1 MNLKTLSSAYFFH
14 HSKQP
19 CLLVLTPP
27 NSSRTPAPLAPLA
40 KAFSPLMS
48 RQVPSARDSP
58 VLVPKTPKRIAASI
72 ASFFSRRKVRMSSQR
87 LNVDSN
93 DKPWRTASLTFLL
106 YLLYRYRT
114 IRLRRHPIRG
124 DPLPEG

>member
-1 MNLKTLSSAYFFH
+1 MNLKTLSSAYFFQ
-14 HSKQP
+14 HSKKL

-27 NSSRTPAPLAPLA
+27 NSSRTPAQLAPSA

-48 RQVPSARDSP
+48 RQEPSARDS
-58 VLVPKTPKRIAASI
+58 LALAPKTPKRIAASI
-72 ASFFSRRKVRMSSQR
+72 ASFFSRRKVRMLSHWQ
-87 LNVDSN
+87 NVDCN
-93 DKPWRTASLTFLL
+93 DKSCRRASLTILL

-114 IRLRRHPIRG
+114 ICFRRHPIRG